1 MKRKQLIGLPVV
13 DKTTGRIL
21 GRVSEVWYEPGNK
34 RLSGLFFSGTGL
46 LGRQQCVSLSDILVL
61 GEHSVIVRHDTP
73 TKAGRMASVIHA
85 RVCAQDGS
93 FWGRVGDIVI
103 EPATGAVRAMLV
115 ERSLTDDLLHGC
127 MRLDN
132 LSSVTWNDGK
142 VVIVSEDAVASVSN
156 MERM

>member
-1 MKRKQLIGLPVV
+1 
-13 DKTTGRIL
+13 
-21 GRVSEVWYEPGNK
+21 
-34 RLSGLFFSGTGL
+34 
-46 LGRQQCVSLSDILVL
+46 
-61 GEHSVIVRHDTP
+61 
-73 TKAGRMASVIHA
+73 MASVIHA

-93 FWGRVGDIVI
+93 FWGRVGDIII